1 MQHRRKTK
9 MTCHAACQC
18 SIAYWRTKCFVE
30 GGIVAK
36 EDLATVTDS
45 VTIPAK
51 EYQELKGHFMKD
63 QAHIGIKY
71 PCPQSQ
77 RPIISGLAIGVVI
90 GSVLVAVFMGFIL

>member
-1 MQHRRKTK
+1 M
-9 MTCHAACQC
+9 
-18 SIAYWRTKCFVE
+18 
-30 GGIVAK
+30 AK

-51 EYQELKGHFMKD
+51 EYDALLRANNLEQGMATKQELKHFMKD
-63 QAHIGIKY
+63 QNHIGIKY
-71 PCPQSQ
+71 PCPQSK